1 MEDGRP
7 PESVERLS
15 MKIKIGDQEFDAQPA
30 GETVTVDGDSF
41 TIRIVRHEKTLT
53 VYVNEKPF
61 AVQLPNPMPED
72 GAIDLLVDAKTY
84 AVEASGTAAASP
96 RPKAAR
102 KSSAAAA
109 TGAVI
114 SQMTGRIVRID
125 VKTGDTVSEGDV
137 LLVVEAMKMENEI
150 TAPVSGTVKEI
161 DVSAGARVSEG
172 DTLLV
177 IEAAGE

>member
-1 MEDGRP
+1 
-7 PESVERLS
+7 
-15 MKIKIGDQEFDAQPA
+15 MKIKIGDQQFDAQPA

-41 TIRIVRHEKTLT
+41 SIRIVRHEKTLT

-61 AVQLPNPMPED
+61 AVQLPDPLPEE
-72 GAIDLLVDAKTY
+72 GAIELLVDAKTY
-84 AVEASGTAAASP
+84 AVEASGATKASP

-102 KSSAAAA
+102 KSSAAA
-109 TGAVI
+109 TGAVV

-137 LLVVEAMKMENEI
+137 LLVIEAMKMENEI
-150 TAPVSGTVKEI
+150 TAPVGGTVKEI
-161 DVSAGARVSEG
+161 DVNAGARVSEG

-177 IEAAGE
+177 IEPAGE

>member
-1 MEDGRP
+1 
-7 PESVERLS
+7 

-30 GETVTVDGDSF
+30 GETVTIDGESF
-41 TIRIVRHEKTLT
+41 PIRIVRHEKTLT

-61 AVQLPNPMPED
+61 AVQLPDPLPED
-72 GAIDLLVDAKTY
+72 GTIELLVDAKTY
-84 AVEASGTAAASP
+84 AVEASGAANASP

-102 KSSAAAA
+102 KSSAAA
-109 TGAVI
+109 TGAVV

-150 TAPVSGTVKEI
+150 TAPVGGTVKEI
-161 DVSAGARVSEG
+161 NVNAGARVSEG

-177 IEAAGE
+177 IEPAGD

>member
-1 MEDGRP
+1 
-7 PESVERLS
+7 

-30 GETVTVDGDSF
+30 DDTVTVNGDSF
-41 TIRIVRHEKTLT
+41 PVRIVRREKTLT

-61 AVQLPNPMPED
+61 AVQLPDPLPED
-72 GAIDLLVDAKTY
+72 GAIELLVDAKTY
-84 AVEASGTAAASP
+84 VVEASGSATARP

-102 KSSAAAA
+102 KSSAAT
-109 TGAVI
+109 TGAVV

-150 TAPVSGTVKEI
+150 KAPLGGTVKEI
-161 DVSAGARVSEG
+161 AVNTGARVSEG

-177 IEAAGE
+177 IEPAGE